1 MFRLLLLRHAKAV
14 GPSAND
20 FARALAPQGR
30 DEAVAMAA
38 YLKAELLLPDVVLA
52 SDAAR
57 TRETAALAVSKLDP
71 TPIWYDHAI
80 YTGDADVVME
90 LLRQTANSVKTLLV
104 VGHNP
109 TLHDLTCALTG
120 YGDRYAAQ
128 RMSSDFP
135 TCCLAVLDF
144 DVESWPELA
153 FRGGRLDRFVV
164 LKAN

>member
-1 MFRLLLLRHAKAV
+1 MLRLLLLRHAKAV

-30 DEAVAMAA
+30 DEAVAMAD
-38 YLKAELLLPDVVLA
+38 YLKTELLLPDFVLA

-57 TRETAALAVSKLDP
+57 TRETAELAVSKLDP
-71 TPIWYDHAI
+71 TPIQYDHAI
-80 YTGDADVVME
+80 YTGNADVVMDV
-90 LLRQTANSVKTLLV
+90 LRQTAPSVKTLLV

-109 TLHDLTCALTG
+109 TLHDLALALVG

-128 RMSSDFP
+128 RMNSDFP

-144 DVESWPELA
+144 DIESWA
-153 FRGGRLDRFVV
+153 QVASRSGRLDRFVI
-164 LKAN
+164 LKPN

>member
-1 MFRLLLLRHAKAV
+1 MIRLLLLRHAKAV

-30 DEAVAMAA
+30 DEAVAMAN
-38 YLKAELLLPDVVLA
+38 YLKTELLLPDLVLA

-57 TRETAALAVSKLDP
+57 TRETANLAISALDK
-71 TPIWYDHAI
+71 TPVQYEHAI
-80 YTGDADVVME
+80 YMGDTDVVLD
-90 LLRQTANSVKTLLV
+90 LLHQTAESVKTLLI

-109 TLHDLTCALTG
+109 TLHNLALELTG

-144 DVESWPELA
+144 DVENWTQVAARS
-153 FRGGRLDRFVV
+153 GRLDRFIV
-164 LKAN
+164 LKPA